1 MDKETI
7 LDYVTETPG
16 NTNRNVLKSMLNSFS
31 DGSGSG
37 SGITIIE
44 PEIDESENLIYL
56 GVSYNDLVE
65 MGYAILKVPY
75 GAGVFNFIP
84 LQEMGSVEDD
94 YFAVFGEIYFHSSNP
109 DEPLS
114 ARSRQDINPS

>member
-1 MDKETI
+1 MTKERI
-7 LDYVTETPG
+7 LNYVIETPG

-31 DGSGSG
+31 DGSG

-65 MGYAILKVPY
+65 MRYAILKVPY
-75 GAGVFNFIP
+75 DAGKFELIP
-84 LQEMGSVEDD
+84 LWMIGSVEDD
-94 YFAVFGEIYFHSSNP
+94 YIAAFGDWTFNSSDPN
-109 DEPLS
+109 EPLS
-114 ARSRQDINPS
+114 ARLQQDFNPSE

>member
-31 DGSGSG
+31 DGGS

-56 GVSYNDLVE
+56 GVSYNDLTE
-65 MGYAILKVPY
+65 MGYAILKIPY
-75 GAGVFNFIP
+75 GAGMFEFIP
-84 LQEMGSVEDD
+84 LGMMGSVEDD
-94 YFAVFGEIYFHSSNP
+94 YIAAFGDWTFNSSNP

>member
-1 MDKETI
+1 MNTEVI

-44 PEIDESENLIYL
+44 PEIDESENLVL
-56 GVSYNDLVE
+56 GVSYNDLIE
-65 MGYAILKVPY
+65 MGYAILKISY
-75 GAGVFNFIP
+75 GAGMFELIP
-84 LQEMGSVEDD
+84 LGMIGSVEDD
-94 YFAVFGEIYFHSSNP
+94 YIAGFGDWTFNSSDPN
-109 DEPLS
+109 EPLS
-114 ARSRQDINPS
+114 TGPRQDINPS

>member
-1 MDKETI
+1 MTKERI
-7 LDYVTETPG
+7 LNYVIETPG

-65 MGYAILKVPY
+65 MGYAILKIPY
-75 GAGVFNFIP
+75 GAGMFELIP
-84 LQEMGSVEDD
+84 LGMIGSVEDD
-94 YFAVFGEIYFHSSNP
+94 YIAGFGDWTFNSSDPN
-109 DEPLS
+109 EPLS
-114 ARSRQDINPS
+114 TGPRQDINPS

>member
-1 MDKETI
+1 MTKEKI
-7 LDYVTETPG
+7 LNYVTETPG

-75 GAGVFNFIP
+75 GAGVFDFVF
-84 LQEMGSVEDD
+84 LREMGSVEDD
-94 YFAVFGEIYFHSSNP
+94 YFAAFGNWFFNSSDP
-109 DEPLS
+109 DELLS
-114 ARSRQDINPS
+114 ARLREVPDAS